1 MLFQQMMRRIGA
13 RVDVAEVDKRVAEVA
28 ESMKKQG
35 KTLQDYLKESGQNE
49 AQLRSEIVTMLQWAA
64 YVKDHFSDAD
74 IKKYYDDNRDFFD
87 RVAVRASHI
96 VMRTSLTAPEME
108 QRSTRAKLEAL
119 RQDIVAGKIDF
130 AEAAKKYSQ
139 DTTAPNGGDIGYFPR
154 KLVVDE
160 NYARTAYALKVGE
173 ISPVV
178 QTEFGMYLIKVT
190 DRKPGQPSDF
200 TQIKD
205 AVKELCVEEA
215 RMALIAQY
223 RKAAKVEINLP

>member
-1 MLFQQMMRRIGA
+1 
-13 RVDVAEVDKRVAEVA
+13 
-28 ESMKKQG
+28 
-35 KTLQDYLKESGQNE
+35 
-49 AQLRSEIVTMLQWAA
+49 MLQWAG

-96 VMRTSLTAPEME
+96 VMRTSLTAPEVE
-108 QRSTRAKLEAL
+108 QQATRAKLEAL
-119 RQDIVAGKIDF
+119 RQDILGGKIDF
-130 AEAAKKYSQ
+130 ADAAKKYSQ

-178 QTEFGMYLIKVT
+178 QTEFGRYLIKVT
-190 DRKPGQPSDF
+190 YRKPGKPSDF
-200 TQIKD
+200 NQIND
-205 AVKELCVEEA
+205 TV
-215 RMALIAQY
+215 
-223 RKAAKVEINLP
+223 